1 MLYLRY
7 IAAELRR
14 RRGRTILTAL
24 GLGVG
29 VGLVVMVAALSD
41 GLDDAQSKV
50 LEPLTGVGTDV
61 SVTRP
66 IEVSGSGEDQSFSPG
81 QGPAQGGPPQ
91 LSSKEQRQLEKENGG
106 VGLNPSSQGEP
117 GEHFSS
123 DHFMTTDLSFPE
135 REAKDV
141 SKVNGVAAAAGG
153 LTLNA
158 IHVSGTVPDSE
169 PQGFVGP
176 PGAGGGPGGMS
187 IESSAVSGVDTQ
199 GKKEL
204 GLITPSQVVKGR
216 YLKGNRDQAVL
227 SQTYADQQG
236 LGVGDSVSV
245 GERKFDVV
253 GIAQPPLGGQSSDVY
268 VPLKRLQQL
277 SDRDGRVNV
286 LQVRAASGDQVS
298 AVADDIERTFK
309 GSEATTSEDLADSVS
324 GSVVD
329 AQNLS
334 SKLGTALAIV
344 ALAAAVLIASLLT
357 LSSVNKRTR
366 EIGTLKA
373 LGWTQRLVVRQISGE
388 SLAQGALGGVVGA
401 ALGVAG
407 AALIGALGLSLEASV
422 AAAQPAGPGP
432 FGQGQV
438 ASGSSS
444 VSLDAPVDPAV
455 IALAIALAI
464 VGGLIAGAVGSGRAA
479 RLRPAEALRSVE

>member
-24 GLGVG
+24 GLGIG
-29 VGLVVMVAALSD
+29 VALVIMVSALSD
-41 GLDDAQSKV
+41 GLDDAQSEV
-50 LEPLTGVGTDV
+50 LEPLTGVGTDI
-61 SVTRP
+61 SVNRP
-66 IEVSGSGEDQSFSPG
+66 IEVGDSGEGQSFTPG
-81 QGPAQGGPPQ
+81 QGPPQ
-91 LSSKEQRQLEKENGG
+91 LSSSEQRQLEKENGG

-117 GEHFSS
+117 GEHFTS

-135 REAKDV
+135 REAEKVRD
-141 SKVNGVAAAAGG
+141 VNGVAAVVGG

-158 IHVSGTVPDSE
+158 IHVSGTVPDSQ
-169 PQGFVGP
+169 PQVFGP
-176 PGAGGGPGGMS
+176 AGAGGGPGGMN
-187 IESSAVSGVDTQ
+187 IESSTVSGVDTH
-199 GKKEL
+199 GKTEL

-216 YLKGNRDQAVL
+216 YLKGDRNQAVL

-236 LGVGDSVSV
+236 LGVDDRVSV
-245 GERKFDVV
+245 GKQRFRVV
-253 GIAQPPLGGQSSDVY
+253 GIAQPPLGGQSSNVY

-277 SDRDGRVNV
+277 SDRAGRVNV
-286 LQVRAASGDQVS
+286 LQVRADNGDQVS
-298 AVADDIERTFK
+298 AVAGDIERTFK
-309 GSEATTSEDLADSVS
+309 GSDATTSEDLADSVS

-334 SKLGTALAIV
+334 SKLGTALAVV

-357 LSSVNKRTR
+357 LSSVNKRIR

-388 SLAQGALGGVVGA
+388 SLAQGALGGLIGAVLGVVGA
-401 ALGVAG
+401 AV
-407 AALIGALGLSLEASV
+407 IGAMGLSLDASV

-432 FGQGQV
+432 FGQGEV
-438 ASGSSS
+438 ASGSST
-444 VSLDAPVDPAV
+444 VSLNAPVDAGV
-455 IALAIALAI
+455 IELAIALAI
-464 VGGLIAGAVGSGRAA
+464 LGGLIAGAVGGSRAA